1 MAKHLKLDTWKK
13 EILAGNLCPYCN
25 DLTKRIKGSE
35 IYGEDTPWADL
46 DFMLCRPCWAYTGV
60 HQKSGIALGSVANA
74 LLRDKRRAAHQVFDR
89 LYQEAD
95 LTRTQAY
102 LWLAKQLDLNRK
114 LTHIGIFGE
123 ETCDLVV
130 ELVPPFLE
138 KLRQQKKLEKINISA
153 RIVVS
158 QTLIIT

>member
-74 LLRDKRRAAHQVFDR
+74 LLQQHRQRGAGCHRALGTHASFGQAQVKR
-89 LYQEAD
+89 
-95 LTRTQAY
+95 
-102 LWLAKQLDLNRK
+102 
-114 LTHIGIFGE
+114 
-123 ETCDLVV
+123 
-130 ELVPPFLE
+130 
-138 KLRQQKKLEKINISA
+138 
-153 RIVVS
+153 VVS
-158 QTLIIT
+158 APRQFAVHRNQVLHTTDLARQHDLARLHAHVLRSAAVSNSIAWA